1 MGYSS
6 WGRKESDTAE
16 QLTQHFFTTE
26 PPGKPH
32 SENQSLMTVY
42 S

>member
-16 QLTQHFFTTE
+16 QLTQYFFTTE